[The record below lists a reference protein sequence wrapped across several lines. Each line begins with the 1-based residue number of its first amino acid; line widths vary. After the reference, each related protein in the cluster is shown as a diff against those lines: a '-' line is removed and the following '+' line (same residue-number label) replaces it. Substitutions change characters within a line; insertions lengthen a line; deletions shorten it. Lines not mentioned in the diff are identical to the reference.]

1 MAIAGELTGS
11 DAVRCKD
18 CNVLMYNRVL
28 CSWAGYYIG
37 KACDCGPYSRESG
50 YYDTEHEA
58 QSALSSGKVTL
69 RSIGDDEVASWF
81 ANY

>member
-1 MAIAGELTGS
+1 MAIAGETTGNHS
-11 DAVRCKD
+11 LRCED

-50 YYDTEHEA
+50 YYSTDKEA
-58 QSALSSGKVTL
+58 QRALLDYVPRL
-69 RSIGDDEVASWF
+69 R
-81 ANY
+81 